1 MTHCHFNGV
10 YVLLCTDVAGVS
22 GLMFSAWSTIEWSV
36 LNSLIFYL
44 KELAPFTNF
53 LQNVLKFSE
62 KDLNVSLL
70 QNPIAEKHS
79 F

>member
-1 MTHCHFNGV
+1 M

-22 GLMFSAWSTIEWSV
+22 GLMFSVWSTIEWLV

-53 LQNVLKFSE
+53 LQNVLKFLE

-70 QNPIAEKHS
+70 KNPIADKYS